1 MITERTDKF
10 NLKRLENNYILNEE
24 SKRLMKQYL
33 IIERDYRYAL
43 REMSAKLENLNDYCE
58 MTFYHN
64 PIHHME
70 SRLKSP
76 DTILEKMYRRN
87 YSIDLNTLKSN
98 PQLPQTSVVVP
109 KNDYTASQM
118 TTTQNVVISEDG
130 QMAQEV
136 AEATENLPEVVE
148 EGTEI
153 VPAAATEVLP
163 AAAPGPDAGGKV
175 ATEVVK

>member
-1 MITERTDKF
+1 MKKFFYVAVLALACAACGKTEKA
-10 NLKRLENNYILNEE
+10 E
-24 SKRLMKQYL
+24 
-33 IIERDYRYAL
+33 
-43 REMSAKLENLNDYCE
+43 
-58 MTFYHN
+58 
-64 PIHHME
+64 
-70 SRLKSP
+70 
-76 DTILEKMYRRN
+76 
-87 YSIDLNTLKSN
+87 
-98 PQLPQTSVVVP
+98 VV
-109 KNDYTASQM
+109 D

-136 AEATENLPEVVE
+136 ADATENLPEVVE